1 MTGSAALGAAPED
14 PSGVSGFQDPA
25 TDFSDGLKVLLA
37 YHERF
42 LVEGQRLMALA
53 AILAKHGL
61 DEAGTAEVLR
71 LAEWYE
77 NAMSLH
83 HRDEERA
90 LFPRIVNRSFLIDG
104 MIERLALDHD
114 EIEAAWGELAPL
126 LRHTEA
132 IANPKRLSQVAH
144 PFDKLLREHIVRE
157 NEDFFPK
164 LEVLLASDRRRDI
177 GLEMAR
183 LRGRPSEWLTTP

>member
-1 MTGSAALGAAPED
+1 MKGSAALGAAHEGSSAP
-14 PSGVSGFQDPA
+14 GVSGFADPA
-25 TDFSDGLKVLLA
+25 TDFSDGLTVLLA

-42 LVEGQRLMALA
+42 LVEGQRLVAFAATLA
-53 AILAKHGL
+53 QQGL
-61 DEAGTAEVLR
+61 DEAGAAEALR

-77 NAMSLH
+77 NAMPLH

-114 EIEAAWGELAPL
+114 EIEASWGELAPL
-126 LRHTEA
+126 LRHPEK

-144 PFDKLLREHIVRE
+144 PFEKRLREHVVRE

-164 LEVLLASDRRRDI
+164 LETLLASDRRRDI
-177 GLEMAR
+177 GLDMAR
-183 LRGRPSEWLTTP
+183 LRGRQLPSG

>member
-1 MTGSAALGAAPED
+1 VKGSAALGAAPEG
-14 PSGVSGFQDPA
+14 PSAPGVSGFQDPA
-25 TDFSDGLKVLLA
+25 TDFSDGLKLLLA

-42 LVEGQRLMALA
+42 LGEGQRLMAFAATLA
-53 AILAKHGL
+53 QQGL
-61 DEAGTAEVLR
+61 DEAGAAEALR

-77 NAMSLH
+77 NAMPLH

-114 EIEAAWGELAPL
+114 EIEALWGELAPF
-126 LRHTEA
+126 LRHPEQ

-144 PFDKLLREHIVRE
+144 PFEKLLREHIVRE
-157 NEDFFPK
+157 NEDFFPN
-164 LEVLLASDRRRDI
+164 LETLLPSDRRRDI
-177 GLEMAR
+177 GLDMAR
-183 LRGRPSEWLTTP
+183 FRGRQLPSG

>member
-1 MTGSAALGAAPED
+1 VKRSAAPGAAPEG
-14 PSGVSGFQDPA
+14 PSAVSDFQDPA
-25 TDFSDGLKVLLA
+25 TDFSDGLKVLLT

-42 LVEGQRLMALA
+42 LVEGQRLMAFAATLA
-53 AILAKHGL
+53 QQCL
-61 DEAGTAEVLR
+61 DEAGAAEALR

-77 NAMSLH
+77 NTMPLH

-126 LRHTEA
+126 LRHPEE

-144 PFDKLLREHIVRE
+144 PFEKLLREHIVRE

-164 LEVLLASDRRRDI
+164 LEALLASDQRRDI
-177 GLEMAR
+177 GLDMAR
-183 LRGRPSEWLTTP
+183 LRGRQLPSG

>member
-1 MTGSAALGAAPED
+1 MKGSAALGAPHEGPSA
-14 PSGVSGFQDPA
+14 SGVSGFQDPG
-25 TDFSDGLKVLLA
+25 TDFSDGLKVLVV
-37 YHERF
+37 YHDRF
-42 LVEGQRLMALA
+42 LVEGQRLVAFAATLA
-53 AILAKHGL
+53 QQGL
-61 DEAGTAEVLR
+61 GEAGAAEALR

-90 LFPRIVNRSFLIDG
+90 LFPLIVNRSFLIDG

-126 LRHTEA
+126 LRHPEE
-132 IANPKRLSQVAH
+132 IANPKRMSQVAH
-144 PFDKLLREHIVRE
+144 PFEKLLREHIVRE

-164 LEVLLASDRRRDI
+164 LESLLTSDRRCDI
-177 GLEMAR
+177 GLDMAR
-183 LRGRPSEWLTTP
+183 LRGRQLPSG

>member
-1 MTGSAALGAAPED
+1 VKGSAALGAAPEG
-14 PSGVSGFQDPA
+14 PSPPDVSGFQDPA

-42 LVEGQRLMALA
+42 LLEGQRLMALA
-53 AILAKHGL
+53 GTLAQQGL
-61 DEAGTAEVLR
+61 DEAGAAEALR

-77 NAMSLH
+77 HAMSLH

-114 EIEAAWGELAPL
+114 EIEASWGELAPL
-126 LRHTEA
+126 LRHPEE

-144 PFDKLLREHIVRE
+144 PFEKLLREHLIRE
-157 NEDFFPK
+157 NEDFFPN
-164 LEVLLASDRRRDI
+164 LETLLASDRRRDI
-177 GLEMAR
+177 GLAMAR
-183 LRGRPSEWLTTP
+183 LRGRHLPSF

>member
-1 MTGSAALGAAPED
+1 MKKTAALGAAHEA
-14 PSGVSGFQDPA
+14 PSVPGVSGFQDPA

-42 LVEGQRLMALA
+42 LVEGQRLMAFA
-53 AILAKHGL
+53 ATVAQQGL
-61 DEAGTAEVLR
+61 DEAGAAEALR

-77 NAMSLH
+77 NAMPLH

-104 MIERLALDHD
+104 MIERLAMDHD

-126 LRHTEA
+126 LRHPEE

-144 PFDKLLREHIVRE
+144 PFEKLLREHIVRE
-157 NEDFFPK
+157 NEDFFPT
-164 LEVLLASDRRRDI
+164 LETLLASDRRRDI
-177 GLEMAR
+177 GLDMAR
-183 LRGRPSEWLTTP
+183 LRGRQLPSG

>member
-1 MTGSAALGAAPED
+1 VKGFAGLGVAPED
-14 PSGVSGFQDPA
+14 PSAPGVSGFQDPA

-53 AILAKHGL
+53 TSVAQQSL
-61 DEAGTAEVLR
+61 DKTGAAEALR

-126 LRHTEA
+126 LRHPEE

-144 PFDKLLREHIVRE
+144 AFEKLLREHIVRE
-157 NEDFFPK
+157 NEDFFPN
-164 LEVLLASDRRRDI
+164 LEAFLASDRRPDI
-177 GLEMAR
+177 GLDMVR
-183 LRGRPSEWLTTP
+183 LRGRQLPSV

>member
-1 MTGSAALGAAPED
+1 VKKPTALGAAHEA
-14 PSGVSGFQDPA
+14 PSAPGVSGVADPA
-25 TDFSDGLKVLLA
+25 TDFSDGLAVLLA

-42 LVEGQRLMALA
+42 LVEGQRLMTLA
-53 AILAKHGL
+53 AILAKQGL
-61 DEAGTAEVLR
+61 DEAGTAEALR

-77 NAMSLH
+77 NALPLH

-90 LFPRIVNRSFLIDG
+90 LFPGIVNRSFLIDG

-126 LRHTEA
+126 LRHPEE
-132 IANPKRLSQVAH
+132 IANPKRLSQAAH
-144 PFDKLLREHIVRE
+144 PFEKLLREHIVRE

-164 LEVLLASDRRRDI
+164 LETLLASDQRRDI
-177 GLEMAR
+177 GLDMSR
-183 LRGRPSEWLTTP
+183 LRGRQLPSG

>member
-1 MTGSAALGAAPED
+1 VKGSAALGAAHEG
-14 PSGVSGFQDPA
+14 PSAVSGFQDPA

-42 LVEGQRLMALA
+42 LVEGQRLVTFAPTLA
-53 AILAKHGL
+53 QHGL
-61 DEAGTAEVLR
+61 DEAAAAQALR

-77 NAMSLH
+77 SAMPLH

-114 EIEAAWGELAPL
+114 EIEAAWGQLAPL
-126 LRHTEA
+126 LRHPEQ

-144 PFDKLLREHIVRE
+144 PFEKLLREHIVRE

-164 LEVLLASDRRRDI
+164 LETFLPSDRRHDI
-177 GLEMAR
+177 GLDMAR
-183 LRGRPSEWLTTP
+183 LRGRQLPRLTKP

>member
-1 MTGSAALGAAPED
+1 MKGSADLGAAPEG
-14 PSGVSGFQDPA
+14 PSAVSGFQDPA
-25 TDFSDGLKVLLA
+25 TDFSDGLAVLLA

-42 LVEGQRLMALA
+42 LVEGQRLVAFA
-53 AILAKHGL
+53 ATLAKQGL
-61 DEAGTAEVLR
+61 DEAGGAEALR
-71 LAEWYE
+71 LADYYGK
-77 NAMSLH
+77 ATSLH

-90 LFPRIVNRSFLIDG
+90 LFPVIVNRSFLIDG

-126 LRHTEA
+126 LHHPKE

-144 PFDKLLREHIVRE
+144 PFEKLLREHIVRE

-164 LEVLLASDRRRDI
+164 LEALLAAEERRDI
-177 GLEMAR
+177 GQHMAK
-183 LRGRPSEWLTTP
+183 LRRAVKIR

>member
-1 MTGSAALGAAPED
+1 MKGSAALGAVHEGPSAPD
-14 PSGVSGFQDPA
+14 VSGFQDPA

-42 LVEGQRLMALA
+42 LVEGQRLVAFAATLA
-53 AILAKHGL
+53 QQGL
-61 DEAGTAEVLR
+61 DEAGVAEALR
-71 LAEWYE
+71 RAEWYE
-77 NAMSLH
+77 NAMPLH

-114 EIEAAWGELAPL
+114 EIEASWGELAPL
-126 LRHTEA
+126 LRHPEE

-144 PFDKLLREHIVRE
+144 PFEKLLREHIVRE

-164 LEVLLASDRRRDI
+164 LEALLASDRRCDI
-177 GLEMAR
+177 GLDMAR
-183 LRGRPSEWLTTP
+183 LRGRQLPSG

>member
-1 MTGSAALGAAPED
+1 VKGSAALGAAPEG
-14 PSGVSGFQDPA
+14 PSAPGVSGFQDPA
-25 TDFSDGLKVLLA
+25 TDFSDGLKLLLA

-42 LVEGQRLMALA
+42 LGEGQRLMAFAATLA
-53 AILAKHGL
+53 QQGL
-61 DEAGTAEVLR
+61 DEAGAAEALR

-77 NAMSLH
+77 NAMPLH

-126 LRHTEA
+126 LRHPEE

-144 PFDKLLREHIVRE
+144 PFEKLLREHIVRE
-157 NEDFFPK
+157 NEDFFPQLK
-164 LEVLLASDRRRDI
+164 TLLSVDQLRHIAQA
-177 GLEMAR
+177 MAC
-183 LRGRPSEWLTTP
+183 LRGLALPP

>member
-1 MTGSAALGAAPED
+1 VKKSAALGAAPEG
-14 PSGVSGFQDPA
+14 PAAVSGFGGPA
-25 TDFSDGLKVLLA
+25 TDFSDGLAVLLA

-42 LVEGQRLMALA
+42 LLEGQRLMTLA
-53 AILAKHGL
+53 AILAKQGL
-61 DEAGTAEVLR
+61 DEAGTAEALR

-77 NAMSLH
+77 NAMPLH

-126 LRHTEA
+126 LRHPEEIT
-132 IANPKRLSQVAH
+132 NPKRLSQAAH
-144 PFDKLLREHIVRE
+144 PFEKLLREHIVRE
-157 NEDFFPK
+157 NEDFFPN
-164 LEVLLASDRRRDI
+164 LETVLASDRRRDI
-177 GLEMAR
+177 GLDMAR
-183 LRGRPSEWLTTP
+183 LRGRQLPSG

>member
-1 MTGSAALGAAPED
+1 MKGSAGLGATHEGPSAP
-14 PSGVSGFQDPA
+14 GISGFQDPA
-25 TDFSDGLKVLLA
+25 TDFSDGLAVLLA

-42 LVEGQRLMALA
+42 LVEGQRLVAFAATLA
-53 AILAKHGL
+53 QQGL
-61 DEAGTAEVLR
+61 DEAGAAEALR

-77 NAMSLH
+77 NAMPLH

-126 LRHTEA
+126 LRHPEQ
-132 IANPKRLSQVAH
+132 IANPKRLSQVTH
-144 PFDKLLREHIVRE
+144 PFEKLLREHIVRE

-164 LEVLLASDRRRDI
+164 LETLLASDQRRDI
-177 GLEMAR
+177 GLDMAR
-183 LRGRPSEWLTTP
+183 LRGRQLPSG

>member
-1 MTGSAALGAAPED
+1 VKGSAALGATHAGPSAP
-14 PSGVSGFQDPA
+14 GVSGFADPA
-25 TDFSDGLKVLLA
+25 TDFGDGLKVLLA

-42 LVEGQRLMALA
+42 LVEGQRLVALA
-53 AILAKHGL
+53 ATRAQQGL
-61 DEAGTAEVLR
+61 DEAGAAEALR

-114 EIEAAWGELAPL
+114 EIEALWGELAPL
-126 LRHTEA
+126 LRHPEE

-144 PFDKLLREHIVRE
+144 PFEKLLREHIVRE
-157 NEDFFPK
+157 NEDFFPT
-164 LEVLLASDRRRDI
+164 LETLLASDRRRDI
-177 GLEMAR
+177 GLDMAR
-183 LRGRPSEWLTTP
+183 LRGRQLPSG

>member
-1 MTGSAALGAAPED
+1 MKGSTALGATHED
-14 PSGVSGFQDPA
+14 PSAPGVSGFADPA
-25 TDFSDGLKVLLA
+25 IDFSDGLKILLA

-42 LVEGQRLMALA
+42 LVEGQRLMAFA
-53 AILAKHGL
+53 ATVAQKGL
-61 DEAGTAEVLR
+61 DEAGAAEALR

-77 NAMSLH
+77 TAMPLH

-114 EIEAAWGELAPL
+114 EIEALWGELAPL
-126 LRHTEA
+126 LRHPEE

-144 PFDKLLREHIVRE
+144 PFEKFLREHIVRE

-164 LEVLLASDRRRDI
+164 LEALLASDRRREI
-177 GLEMAR
+177 GLDMAR
-183 LRGRPSEWLTTP
+183 LRGRQLPSG

>member
-1 MTGSAALGAAPED
+1 VKGSAALGAALER
-14 PSGVSGFQDPA
+14 PSAPGVSGFQDPA

-42 LVEGQRLMALA
+42 LVEAQRLVVLA
-53 AILAKHGL
+53 GTLAQQGL
-61 DEAGTAEVLR
+61 DEAGAAEALR

-114 EIEAAWGELAPL
+114 EIEASWSELTPL
-126 LRHTEA
+126 LRHSEE

-144 PFDKLLREHIVRE
+144 PFEKLLREHIVRE
-157 NEDFFPK
+157 NEDFFPM
-164 LEVLLASDRRRDI
+164 LEALLASDQRRNI
-177 GLEMAR
+177 GLDMAR
-183 LRGRPSEWLTTP
+183 LRGRQLPSG

>member
-1 MTGSAALGAAPED
+1 VAPED
-14 PSGVSGFQDPA
+14 PSAPGVSGFQDPA

-53 AILAKHGL
+53 TSVAQQSL
-61 DEAGTAEVLR
+61 DKTGAAEALR

-126 LRHTEA
+126 LRHPEE

-144 PFDKLLREHIVRE
+144 AFEKLLREHIVRE
-157 NEDFFPK
+157 NEDFFPN
-164 LEVLLASDRRRDI
+164 LEAFLASDRRPDI
-177 GLEMAR
+177 GLDMVR
-183 LRGRPSEWLTTP
+183 LRGRQLPSV

>member
-1 MTGSAALGAAPED
+1 VKGSAALGAAHEG
-14 PSGVSGFQDPA
+14 PSAQGVSGFQEPA
-25 TDFSDGLKVLLA
+25 TDFRDGLNVLLA

-42 LVEGQRLMALA
+42 LAEGQRLMAFAATLA
-53 AILAKHGL
+53 QQGLA
-61 DEAGTAEVLR
+61 EADAAQALR

-77 NAMSLH
+77 NAMPLH

-114 EIEAAWGELAPL
+114 EIEALWGDLAPL
-126 LRHTEA
+126 LRHPEE

-144 PFDKLLREHIVRE
+144 PFEKLLREHIVRE

-164 LEVLLASDRRRDI
+164 LEALLTSDRRRDV
-177 GLEMAR
+177 GLDMAR
-183 LRGRPSEWLTTP
+183 LRGRRLPSG

>member
-1 MTGSAALGAAPED
+1 VKGSAALGAAPED
-14 PSGVSGFQDPA
+14 PSAPGVSGFADPA

-42 LVEGQRLMALA
+42 LVEGQRLVAFA
-53 AILAKHGL
+53 ATLTQQGL
-61 DEAGTAEVLR
+61 DEAGAAKALR

-77 NAMSLH
+77 NAMPLH

-90 LFPRIVNRSFLIDG
+90 LFPRIINRSFLIDG

-114 EIEAAWGELAPL
+114 EIEALWGDLAPL
-126 LRHTEA
+126 LRHPEE
-132 IANPKRLSQVAH
+132 IANPKRLSQFAH
-144 PFDKLLREHIVRE
+144 RYEKLLREHIVRE

-164 LEVLLASDRRRDI
+164 LEAFLASDRRREI
-177 GLEMAR
+177 GLDMAR
-183 LRGRPSEWLTTP
+183 LRGRQLPSG